1 MRAFEEPVHL
11 SDVTEAPGPKPA
23 RPRVEAGRA
32 AVTPDVYDRQRF
44 VRECRGFLYTLEV
57 CKTISGVRGA
67 LRERLMR
74 LRVENSMYEEAPW
87 DRDAAISRDCTRAF
101 LTLISA
107 RSDRLTGF
115 SVAQALWD
123 LARGV
128 DRPDLGPGFFAEMTH
143 IVRGIEGRAVVAPLY
158 PEASMAPGL
167 SGRQAAIVRSCELDE
182 LWKQVQSRMDR
193 FDHGLTDVAI
203 ARRRRRRSELLAA
216 LGGSERDWGDWR
228 WHLAHVRRSAE
239 DLDGLVPLTDEQRDN
254 IARTCKKHLPFGVT
268 PFYLGLMDAD
278 PGDRDRAV
286 RAQVFPPRRYVDK
299 MTADRDRREEAFDF
313 MGEHDTSPVDLVT
326 RRYPGIAILKPYNT
340 CPQICV
346 YCQRNW
352 EIDEVL
358 APDAMAPWDK
368 IGEAVDWIGRH
379 PAIHEVL
386 ITGGDPFLLEDGDL
400 ARLLDMV
407 SALPTVRR
415 IRIGTRTPVTLPMR
429 VTDELATMLGGYR
442 EPTRREVCVVTHVQH
457 PYEVNPDMAAAC
469 ERLRT
474 RGIPIYNQLVYT
486 YYVSRRFEA
495 ALLRRL
501 LRRVGI
507 DPYYTFLPKGKA
519 ETDDYR
525 VPLSRLLQEEAE
537 EARLMPGM
545 TRTDEPVYNVPRLG
559 KNYLRATQH
568 RDLLTIRPDGTRVYE
583 FHPWEKNIVEQHS
596 YIGEAVPIL
605 SYLERLRDD
614 YGEDPRDYQS
624 IWYYF

>member
-1 MRAFEEPVHL
+1 MRASSKPVRLH
-11 SDVTEAPGPKPA
+11 DVSEAAGLKSA
-23 RPRVEAGRA
+23 RPRTDLEGRLRYDQRSFQAECEA
-32 AVTPDVYDRQRF
+32 
-44 VRECRGFLYTLEV
+44 FLYPLKI
-57 CKTISGVRGA
+57 CKTIASVRGT

-74 LRVENSMYEEAPW
+74 LRVENSMYKAAQW
-87 DRDAAISRDCTRAF
+87 DRDAVMSRDCTRTF
-101 LTLISA
+101 LTLIAA
-107 RSDRLTGF
+107 RSDELTEF
-115 SVAQALWD
+115 SVTQALWD
-123 LARGV
+123 VARGI

-143 IVRGIEGRAVVAPLY
+143 LVRGIEGRAVVQPLY
-158 PEASMAPGL
+158 PEASMAPDL
-167 SGRQAAIVRSCELDE
+167 SGRKAAIVRSYELDE
-182 LWKQVQSRMDR
+182 LWNQVQGYMDR
-193 FDHGLTDVAI
+193 FEHGLTDRAI
-203 ARRRRRRSELLAA
+203 ARRRRRREALLSS
-216 LGGSERDWGDWR
+216 LGGTADDWYDWR
-228 WHLAHVRRSAE
+228 WHVERVRRDAAS
-239 DLDGLVPLTDEQRDN
+239 LDGLVQLTGEQRDN
-254 IARTCKKHLPFGVT
+254 IERTCKKRIPFGVT
-268 PFYLGLMDAD
+268 PFYLSLMDD
-278 PGDRDRAV
+278 EPGERDQAI
-286 RAQVFPPRRYVDK
+286 RAQVFPPKRFVDK
-299 MTADRDRREEAFDF
+299 MIADRHRREEAFDF

-358 APDAMAPWDK
+358 APDALAPWDK
-368 IGEAVDWIGRH
+368 IREAVKWIGEH

-386 ITGGDPFLLEDGDL
+386 ITGGDPFLLDDGDL
-400 ARLLDMV
+400 ARLLDLV

-429 VTDELATMLGGYR
+429 ITEELAGLVGSYR
-442 EPTRREVCVVTHVQH
+442 VATEREVCVVTHVQH
-457 PYEVNPDMAAAC
+457 PYEVNPDMAEAC
-469 ERLRT
+469 ERLRMQ
-474 RGIPIYNQLVYT
+474 GIPIYNQLVYT

-495 ALLRRL
+495 ALLKRL

-537 EARLMPGM
+537 EARLMPGV
-545 TRTDEPVYNVPRLG
+545 TRTDEAVYNVPRLG

-568 RDLLTIRPDGTRVYE
+568 RDLLTVLADGSRVYE

-596 YIGEAVPIL
+596 YIGEVVPIL
-605 SYLERLRDD
+605 DYLERLSRD
-614 YGEDPRDYQS
+614 YGEESADYES